1 MARRLT
7 TSLRGLS
14 WSSKARHSADKIIHK
29 GSPSQVST
37 APEIFVLLLFIK
49 NTVSAW
55 ATGTNVGDRFAMAR
69 D

>member
-14 WSSKARHSADKIIHK
+14 WSSKARHSADKIIHN
-29 GSPSQVST
+29 GLPSQVST

-49 NTVSAW
+49 NTVSA
-55 ATGTNVGDRFAMAR
+55 
-69 D
+69 